1 MMLQLIFTIV
11 LLFSILGMLIW
22 AYMENRALGRAH
34 AQSISELESAIS
46 INYGQVNFRK
56 QHLNNYQF
64 MQYNLH
70 EALVVQS
77 EIKL

>member
-11 LLFSILGMLIW
+11 ILFSILGILIW
-22 AYMENRALGRAH
+22 AYTENKALGRAH
-34 AQSISELESAIS
+34 TQNVSALENVIAV
-46 INYGQVNFRK
+46 NYRQVNFRK
-56 QHLNNYQF
+56 QHLNSYQF

>member
-1 MMLQLIFTIV
+1 MILQLIFTIV
-11 LLFSILGMLIW
+11 ILFSVLGMLIW
-22 AYMENRALGRAH
+22 AYSKNMALSRAH
-34 AQSISELESAIS
+34 AQNISALESAIA

-56 QHLNNYQF
+56 LHLNNYQF
-64 MQYNLH
+64 MQYNLQ